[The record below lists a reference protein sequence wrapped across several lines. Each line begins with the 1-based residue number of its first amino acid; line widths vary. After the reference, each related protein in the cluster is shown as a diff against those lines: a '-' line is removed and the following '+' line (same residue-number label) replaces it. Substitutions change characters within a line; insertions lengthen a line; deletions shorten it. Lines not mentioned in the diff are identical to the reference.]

1 MDIYEPRLVGLSVG
15 AVEPVTVAEA
25 KTWAAI
31 DTALDDAVIGS
42 IITSA
47 RVMAEKFISRDLVQ
61 KDYKLRTNQ
70 FEADE
75 YGYYI
80 EIQRASS
87 KALITSVT
95 DYDGAKTIDV
105 DWFMDD
111 ISGNFIRFNSPP
123 SRWVEVEFSSL
134 PAELTTSEAELLKSA
149 IKVMAEQIYDNRA
162 NLEGDSDITIMDDN
176 IKTMLTPLKRFD
188 YV

>member
-1 MDIYEPRLVGLSVG
+1 MEIYEPRLVGLSVG
-15 AVEPVTVAEA
+15 ATEPVTVEEA

-31 DTALDDAVIGS
+31 DTTLDDAVIGS

-47 RVMAEKFISRDLVQ
+47 RVIAEKFISRDLVQ

-70 FEADE
+70 FEYDD

-80 EIQRASS
+80 ELQRASS
-87 KALITSVT
+87 KTLVASVA
-95 DYDGAKTIDV
+95 DYAGAKTVDV

-134 PAELTTSEAELLKSA
+134 PVELTTSEADLLKSA
-149 IKVMAEQIYDNRA
+149 IKVLAEQIYDNRA

-188 YV
+188 YI